1 MEAYEKNPEIIH
13 EKFGARN
20 ESILHRAA
28 LNSRIEMVEFLLE
41 LGAIQVVNI
50 VLKMIIYKNKN
61 VSLPTLT

>member
-13 EKFGARN
+13 EKYGARN

-41 LGAIQVVNI
+41 HGAQQSE
-50 VLKMIIYKNKN
+50 
-61 VSLPTLT
+61 VSVSSLSSSL